1 MKRLKVLIADS
12 ITSVRQF
19 IRFTLMN
26 NFPNIEI
33 NIASNGKNIKKRL
46 EDARYD
52 LIIYDREMPLLSG
65 DELLEWL
72 RQHETLKL
80 KSTPFIM
87 MSVDRDESSIRK
99 AIQLGANAYLIKPL
113 LMDHLIGNV
122 RDVFNKSSKAT
133 YDRRRFERFRSL
145 GNVLLRH
152 DSKDCRGKLV
162 NISMG
167 GILSSFES
175 KDSLPHILDKVGAR
189 IEPAN
194 KQVIEGIEGIVVRM
208 QVVDTLTGPR
218 QIYLALDFSE
228 DISADKRKELADL
241 VSFLNPRA
249 GHEG

>member
-1 MKRLKVLIADS
+1 MRRLKVLIADAT
-12 ITSVRQF
+12 TSVRQF

-26 NFPNIEI
+26 NFSNIEI
-33 NIASNGKNIKKRL
+33 HVASNGKNIKKRL
-46 EDARYD
+46 EDDTRYD

-72 RQHETLKL
+72 RKHETLK
-80 KSTPFIM
+80 STPLIM

-113 LMDHLIGNV
+113 LMDHLVGNV

-145 GNVLLRH
+145 GNVFLRY
-152 DSKDCRGKLV
+152 DSKDCRGKLI

-175 KDSLPHILDKVGAR
+175 KDSLPHILDKVGTS
-189 IEPAN
+189 IELAN
-194 KQVIEGIEGIVVRM
+194 KQGIEGIEGVVVRM
-208 QVVDTLTGPR
+208 QVVDTLSGPR

-228 DISADKRKELADL
+228 DISTDKRKELADL

-249 GHEG
+249 RTV